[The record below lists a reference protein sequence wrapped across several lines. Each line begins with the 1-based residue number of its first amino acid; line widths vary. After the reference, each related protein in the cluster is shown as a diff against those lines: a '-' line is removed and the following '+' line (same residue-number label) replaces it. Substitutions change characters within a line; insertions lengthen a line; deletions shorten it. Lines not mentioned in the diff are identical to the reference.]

1 MNNNRRVRYQS
12 ALKLRHLR
20 CHFVSP
26 KINLKDVKE
35 SRWLPPGLC
44 FWVLWG
50 ESWGCNQVSTL
61 LHFRKFTDI
70 FFYYSFHLDFLSGL
84 VKSLVGPIA
93 HIFNKA
99 IFMPAISTW
108 RADKTKRKQKPYK
121 VKHEPLRRIKEPPL
135 MKIEPLYGI
144 IIPVNG
150 INEIQREKYAL
161 SSRACVAKVTLL
173 RGLVLCNRSRRDREP
188 SRICVVNPTTWTASC
203 SS

>member
-61 LHFRKFTDI
+61 LNFRKFTDI
-70 FFYYSFHLDFLSGL
+70 FFITVFTLIFLVVSWNLLSGL
-84 VKSLVGPIA
+84 LLIFLIRRFSCQLFQHDALTRQKENKSPKG
-93 HIFNKA
+93 
-99 IFMPAISTW
+99 
-108 RADKTKRKQKPYK
+108 
-121 VKHEPLRRIKEPPL
+121 KHGPLRRIKEPPL